1 MSLLTPFLN
10 RMKREDD
17 YDDYDYKADKRVGAI
32 DSVRER
38 YREEAAHALL
48 NLLHPTEFSHVSIP
62 RTVKHSG
69 PLGTM
74 DMYIPPYALAPSP
87 EGVAERPYLAPFTRQ
102 NSVEYIYLDGDVCNL
117 DFPWSVGP
125 GLNQIRNA
133 FPVRLVG
140 LDVKF
145 RAWLAKCPSIFDEF
159 YDDYMTQNNMIVR
172 MMLIW
177 DNRTDPDS
185 PSVPAHSSS
194 EWELIFGR
202 NTYNPM
208 LQRIGIENHHDFQ
221 ILWQHSFQL
230 TRNNCGI
237 TGEGYSVNARAVE
250 LEGVISGTPATLEG
264 FVQQIPE
271 DGLPVQSPYP
281 GLPSERYFHE
291 EFVPLRGRKVEWTAG
306 IPNVSPPRL
315 KKGKLMIASVTE
327 WNPGQFA
334 NPFPPLSWLRKA
346 KAIAPLVDMSVR
358 LKFYS
363 PN

>member
-1 MSLLTPFLN
+1 
-10 RMKREDD
+10 MKREDD
-17 YDDYDYKADKRVGAI
+17 FDDYDFKADKRFGAI

-38 YREEAAHALL
+38 YRQEAADALL
-48 NLLHPTEFSHVSIP
+48 HLMHPSEFGHVSIP
-62 RTVKHSG
+62 KTVMHSG

-87 EGVAERPYLAPFTRQ
+87 EGSAERPYLAPFTRQ
-102 NSVEYIYLDGDVCNL
+102 NSVYDIYLDGDVCNL
-117 DFPWSVGP
+117 DFPWIIGP
-125 GLNQIRNA
+125 GLNQIRGA
-133 FPVRLVG
+133 FPVSLVG

-145 RAWLAKCPSIFDEF
+145 RAWLAKCPSVFDEF
-159 YDDYMTQNNMIVR
+159 YADYMTQNNMIVR

-185 PSVPAHSSS
+185 PIVPSHSSS
-194 EWELIFGR
+194 EWGLIFGQ

-208 LQRIGIENHHDFQ
+208 LQRIGIENHRDFQ

-230 TRNNCGI
+230 TRDNCAI

-250 LEGVISGTPATLEG
+250 LEGIISGTPATLEG
-264 FVQQIPE
+264 FVQQVPE

-291 EFVPLRGRKVEWTAG
+291 EFIPLHNRKVL
-306 IPNVSPPRL
+306 VSPKHEDTFYPVL
-315 KKGKLMIASVTE
+315 KKGKLMMATVTE
-327 WNPGQFA
+327 WNPGHFV